1 MKLNLQLFGRAY
13 EVRKASIQKTGAAKA
28 KLYSM
33 YAREIYDVAKKGGA
47 DPDGNLSLRRL
58 LEKAKKEQ
66 VPGDIIKRALDKV
79 NSGVD
84 ESYSTVRYEIF
95 GPSGSTAIVEC
106 LTDNVNRAISNVK
119 TALNK
124 CKCKMGVEGSVSF
137 NYDHLCIVGFKG
149 LNEEEVLE
157 ATIDAGVEIVD
168 IEAEGDIVIVYGNPQ
183 DFIAIK
189 EAITKKIPNIEFE
202 MDEIAMLAKEKITLN
217 EEDLEV
223 FNRLLSM
230 LEEAEDTKNIYHNV
244 IL

>member
-1 MKLNLQLFGRAY
+1 MKLNLQMFGRAY

-84 ESYSTVRYEIF
+84 ESYMTVRYEIF

-149 LNEEEVLE
+149 LSEEEALE
-157 ATIDAGVEIVD
+157 ATIEEGIEIVD
-168 IEAEGDIVIVYGNPQ
+168 IETEDDMVVIYGNPQ

-189 EAITKKIPNIEFE
+189 EAINKKIPNIEFE
-202 MDEIAMLAKEKITLN
+202 MDEIAMLAKEKVSLN
-217 EEDLEV
+217 AEDMEI

-230 LEEAEDTKNIYHNV
+230 LEEAEDTKTIYHNV
-244 IL
+244 LL